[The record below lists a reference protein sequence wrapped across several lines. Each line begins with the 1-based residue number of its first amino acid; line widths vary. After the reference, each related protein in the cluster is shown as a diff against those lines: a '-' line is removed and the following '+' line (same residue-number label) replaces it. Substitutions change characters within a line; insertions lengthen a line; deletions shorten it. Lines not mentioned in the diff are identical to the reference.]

1 MTHRKV
7 SDVMTA
13 DVITVTE
20 DAPFKEVAEIIA
32 DRGISG
38 VPVLGAQGRV
48 TGVVSEMD
56 LLCKEEYQEDPG
68 AKRAPRWGHRDARNR
83 AAGATAR
90 DVMTSPPVTIAPDA
104 SIVAAARALDAHHVR
119 RLVVITA
126 DGWLA
131 GIVTPRDLL
140 KVYLRP
146 DEEIREEILEKIIA
160 GYLGCD
166 PAQAKVAVSEGVV
179 TLAGHVEKKSMIRL
193 AVAMSRAV
201 DGVVDVI
208 DHLRYTDD
216 DTRSTQAPEPLARW
230 LSVDLGDRLGA
241 GDRS

>member
-13 DVITVTE
+13 DVVTVTE

-32 DRGISG
+32 EHGISA

-68 AKRAPRWGHRDARNR
+68 AKHAPRWGHRDARHR
-83 AAGATAR
+83 AAGVIAR
-90 DVMTSPPVTIAPDA
+90 DVMTSPSVTIAPDA
-104 SIVAAARALDAHHVR
+104 GIVAAARALGRHHVG
-119 RLVVITA
+119 RLVVITT

-131 GIVTPRDLL
+131 GIVTPSDLL

-146 DEEIREEILEKIIA
+146 DAEIREEILRKIIA

-166 PAQAKVAVSEGVV
+166 PARAKVAVSEGVV
-179 TLAGHVEKKSMIRL
+179 TLAGYVEKKSMIRL
-193 AVAMSRAV
+193 AVGMSRAV

-208 DHLRYTDD
+208 DHLGYTDD
-216 DTRSTQAPEPLARW
+216 DTHATQAPEPLARW
-230 LSVDLGDRLGA
+230 LSIDLEDRLGG